1 MGKPRKTAL
10 WIIIFIVFLILVIA
24 GTTVM
29 VVLQRP
35 VVLFIVDPIYE
46 DTSFPLL
53 RRLELYKVSMRNGW
67 FLKVERV
74 GLDLLYDAKTIQ
86 DTIKLIAEK
95 TQSPMLL
102 LSPLVTSAVV
112 QGGPLYPLDDGPLVV
127 GMGIDSTKGGFNIAL
142 VADEP
147 DSGWL
152 EAADEIRRK
161 DASTPMPI
169 AVLYTED
176 DVQASVQAEAFINR
190 VSSGKLV
197 RFGQPSSAN
206 TTRQAQAALTRM
218 LDLGVLIV
226 VCPYVK
232 SLDLYV
238 LDPLGEGL
246 QWVVDESFRNVIPKN
261 LLLGTIGDDLGA
273 SLAPIFEPA
282 SRKFGGAGTIILPR
296 VRVYRE

>member
-1 MGKPRKTAL
+1 MG
-10 WIIIFIVFLILVIA
+10 F
-24 GTTVM
+24 
-29 VVLQRP
+29 
-35 VVLFIVDPIYE
+35 
-46 DTSFPLL
+46 
-53 RRLELYKVSMRNGW
+53 
-67 FLKVERV
+67 
-74 GLDLLYDAKTIQ
+74 
-86 DTIKLIAEK
+86 
-95 TQSPMLL
+95 
-102 LSPLVTSAVV
+102 
-112 QGGPLYPLDDGPLVV
+112 
-127 GMGIDSTKGGFNIAL
+127 DSTKGGFNIAL
-142 VADEP
+142 VAEEP

-206 TTRQAQAALTRM
+206 TPRQAQAALNRM
-218 LDLGVLIV
+218 RDLGVLIV
-226 VCPYVK
+226 ASPFVK

-261 LLLGTIGDDLGA
+261 KLLGTIGDDLGA
-273 SLAPIFEPA
+273 SLAPIFDPA